1 MGYKQSAKS
10 FSQDL
15 ASSTTLAGSAV
26 DLGGH
31 TWDYVALEVPSFT
44 SGGTIY
50 VQASA
55 SESGTYHRV
64 YVIDPADGAQNV
76 MQISQ
81 ASSVGGH
88 YHMPALS
95 AFQYMK
101 VEVTTT
107 ITDATTTFK
116 FHVS

>member
-1 MGYKQSAKS
+1 MFKQSAKS

-15 ASSTTLAGSAV
+15 ASSVTLAATAV

-31 TWDYVALEVPSFT
+31 TWSYVGLEVPSFT

-50 VQASA
+50 VQASPTID
-55 SESGTYHRV
+55 GTFRRV
-64 YVIDPADGAQNV
+64 HVIDPADGGQNV

-95 AFQYMK
+95 PYQFMK
-101 VEVTTT
+101 VEVTST
-107 ITDATTTFK
+107 ITDATTVFK

>member
-1 MGYKQSAKS
+1 MVAKQGAKV
-10 FSQDL
+10 FEVDL
-15 ASSTTLAGSAV
+15 ASSTTLTSNPV

-31 TWDYVALEVPSFT
+31 TWDHVALEVPSFT

-50 VQASA
+50 VQGAKN
-55 SESGTYHRV
+55 ESDTFHRIHV
-64 YVIDPADGAQNV
+64 MDPADGAQNV
-76 MQISQ
+76 LQISQ
-81 ASSVGGH
+81 ASSAGGH
-88 YHMPALS
+88 YHMPAL
-95 AFQYMK
+95 APYQYIK